1 MAMGMHRFGSV
12 IVNGTDNLIM
22 SAFVGLTSVGIYSN
36 YRLVLRNLNDLLCK
50 VYSAF
55 TGSVG
60 NLGATEDGE
69 YVYKIYKQLD
79 FFMFLFYGYITAGLA
94 TLFNP
99 FMRLMFGESYL
110 FPMRIVLVLI
120 VQFYVS
126 GMRQINLQF
135 REARGCFW
143 HDQYKAGGGSDHQ
156 PGNVADSRA
165 AYGVTGVFLGTI
177 ISTMTTCFWVEPYV
191 LMKYGIKT
199 DWQSKLKT
207 YFADYGRRTATVFV
221 GGLLGYGLFARHI
234 DTVMMFILKGVGFTM
249 VYGALVLAVFG
260 RTAEFRALFEQG
272 KRIIGRKMSKGK

>member
-1 MAMGMHRFGSV
+1 MGGAGHRAADFGGDGGARPFLRKRNRAVFAEIGNLVFPSVFAQSADRQDHSAGHALRPAYLRDEKRLPDKEKRKDILKNIMAMGMHRFGSV

-99 FMRLMFGESYL
+99 VYAVDVRRKLSVSDADRAGVD
-110 FPMRIVLVLI
+110 RAVL
-120 VQFYVS
+120 
-126 GMRQINLQF
+126 RQ
-135 REARGCFW
+135 RHAA
-143 HDQYKAGGGSDHQ
+143 DQPAI
-156 PGNVADSRA
+156 PR
-165 AYGVTGVFLGTI
+165 
-177 ISTMTTCFWVEPYV
+177 
-191 LMKYGIKT
+191 
-199 DWQSKLKT
+199 
-207 YFADYGRRTATVFV
+207 
-221 GGLLGYGLFARHI
+221 GYGA
-234 DTVMMFILKGVGFTM
+234 
-249 VYGALVLAVFG
+249 VLA
-260 RTAEFRALFEQG
+260 
-272 KRIIGRKMSKGK
+272 

>member
-1 MAMGMHRFGSV
+1 M
-12 IVNGTDNLIM
+12 
-22 SAFVGLTSVGIYSN
+22 
-36 YRLVLRNLNDLLCK
+36 
-50 VYSAF
+50 
-55 TGSVG
+55 
-60 NLGATEDGE
+60 
-69 YVYKIYKQLD
+69 
-79 FFMFLFYGYITAGLA
+79 A

-135 REARGCFW
+135 REAMGLFW
-143 HDQYKAGGGSDHQ
+143 HDRYKA
-156 PGNVADSRA
+156 VAEAIVNLVTSLILVQRH
-165 AYGVTGVFLGTI
+165 GVTGVFLGTI

-272 KRIIGRKMSKGK
+272 KRIIGRKMSEGK